1 MSTYKCSPQH
11 RELVDMVEKIE
22 NYERL
27 LRDLSLRASDEDQSL
42 IRRALQ
48 NVSFSPPTLV
58 LGASLTDV
66 RRVSMTPKMYYRK
79 QALRN
84 LSSMSLLTELRSLL
98 VNIEYQPE

>member
-1 MSTYKCSPQH
+1 
-11 RELVDMVEKIE
+11 MVEKIE

-48 NVSFSPPTLV
+48 NVSFSPSTLL
-58 LGASLTDV
+58 LGALLTDV
-66 RRVSMTPKMYYRK
+66 RRLPLTPKMYYRK

-84 LSSMSLLTELRSLL
+84 PSSMSLLTELRSLL
-98 VNIEYQPE
+98 VNIEYQLEWAQPDRLTT